1 LNEGLTSMVFK
12 KSFKLVTDYA
22 PKGDQPKAISM
33 LSEGVKQGLKRQTL
47 KGATGTGKTFVMAH
61 VIANTQRPT
70 LVISHNKTLAAQ
82 LYTEF
87 KTFFP
92 ENAVEYFVS
101 YYDYYQPEA
110 YVPKTDTYIAKETSI
125 NEEIDRLR
133 HSSTQSLL
141 SRKDVIV
148 VASSSCL
155 YGLGSPQEYL
165 KIVLRLHKNQI
176 IGRNEIL
183 KKLVDMQ
190 YERNDTALSRGR
202 FRARGNVIEICPIN
216 QEIVLRFLLNEDK
229 IDKILELDPIT
240 GIEQGFKESAFI
252 FPAKHFV
259 TPKNELATATKS
271 IKSELQARLEELNA
285 ENKILEAQRLEQRT
299 KYDLEMIEQIGYCSG
314 IENYSRHFDGR
325 EEGEPPNTL
334 LDYFPKGF
342 LTIIDESHVT
352 IPQLEGMYGGDT
364 SRKETLIDHGFRL
377 KSAKDN
383 RPLSFKEFNAKIGIV
398 IYMSATPS
406 SYEIKISKRIV
417 EQIIRPTGLVDPEV
431 IVRPAKGQVQNL
443 INEIKNRVK
452 KKEKCLVTTL
462 TKKMAEN
469 LSEFLQETGINV
481 NYLHSEIDTL
491 DRVEI
496 LKDLRLGVYDA
507 IIGVNLLR
515 EGLDLPEVSLVAIL
529 DADSEGFLR
538 SGTSLIQTIG
548 RASRNASGQVI
559 MYADNMTGSM
569 RRAIDETQRRREIQ
583 LEYNRKYGIVPET
596 IRKEVKTILAMS
608 MQQEPTN
615 SARAIAKRLS
625 APKKKYRSGHEL
637 SAIIAGLEEEMF
649 ESARKL
655 EFEKAAMIRDQ
666 IRILQ
671 SGEKA

>member
-1 LNEGLTSMVFK
+1 MVIE
-12 KSFKLVTDYA
+12 KSFKLVTDYN
-22 PKGDQPKAISM
+22 PKGDQPRAIRM
-33 LSEGVKQGLKRQTL
+33 LSEGVNQGLERQTL
-47 KGATGTGKTFVMAH
+47 NGATGTGKTFVIAH
-61 VIANTQRPT
+61 LILNTQRPT

-165 KIVLRLHKNQI
+165 KTVLRLHKNQI

-202 FRARGNVIEICPIN
+202 FRARGNVIEVCPIN
-216 QEIVLRFLLNEDK
+216 QETVLRFLLNEDN
-229 IDKILELDPIT
+229 IEEILELDPIT
-240 GIEQGFKESAFI
+240 GIEKGFKESAFI

-259 TPKNELATATKS
+259 TPKDELATAIKS
-271 IKSELQARLEELNA
+271 IKSELQVRLEELNA
-285 ENKILEAQRLEQRT
+285 EDKLLEAQRLEQRT

-325 EEGEPPNTL
+325 EEGEPPHTL
-334 LDYFPKGF
+334 LDYFPKDF

-383 RPLSFKEFNAKIGIV
+383 RPLSFKELNAKIGLV

-443 INEIKNRVK
+443 INEIKNRIQ

-481 NYLHSEIDTL
+481 HYLHSEIDTL

-559 MYADNMTGSM
+559 MYADIMTGSM
-569 RRAIDETQRRREIQ
+569 RKAIDETQRRRAIQ

-608 MQQEPTN
+608 MQREPTN
-615 SARAIAKRLS
+615 LITQRLS
-625 APKKKYRSGHEL
+625 APKKKYRSRHEL

>member
-1 LNEGLTSMVFK
+1 MVIE
-12 KSFKLVTDYA
+12 KSFKLLTDYT
-22 PKGDQPKAISM
+22 PKGDQPRAIRM
-33 LSEGVKQGLKRQTL
+33 LSEGVNQGLERQTL
-47 KGATGTGKTFVMAH
+47 KGATGTGKTFVIAH
-61 VIANTQRPT
+61 LIANTQRPT

-165 KIVLRLHKNQI
+165 KIVLRLHNNQI
-176 IGRNEIL
+176 IG
-183 KKLVDMQ
+183 
-190 YERNDTALSRGR
+190 RNDTALSRGC

-216 QEIVLRFLLNEDK
+216 QEIVLRFLLSGDR

-240 GIEQGFKESAFI
+240 GIEQGFKESVFI

-259 TPKNELATATKS
+259 TPKNELAKAIKS
-271 IKSELQARLEELNA
+271 IKSELQVRLAELNA
-285 ENKILEAQRLEQRT
+285 ENKLLEAQRLEQRT

-325 EEGEPPNTL
+325 ERGEPPHTL
-334 LDYFPKGF
+334 LDYFPKGY

-383 RPLSFKEFNAKIGIV
+383 RPLSFKEFNEKIGLV

-469 LSEFLQETGINV
+469 LSEFIQETGINV
-481 NYLHSEIDTL
+481 HYLHSEIDTL
-491 DRVEI
+491 DLVEI

-569 RRAIDETQRRREIQ
+569 RRAIDETQRRRAIQ
-583 LEYNRKYGIVPET
+583 LEYNRKYGIIPET

-615 SARAIAKRLS
+615 SARTIAKRLG
-625 APKKKYRSGHEL
+625 APKKKYRSEYEL

-671 SGEKA
+671 SGEKT

>member
-1 LNEGLTSMVFK
+1 MVFK
-12 KSFKLVTDYA
+12 KSFKLVTDYT

-183 KKLVDMQ
+183 KRLVDMQ

-216 QEIVLRFLLNEDK
+216 QEIVLRFLLSEDK

-271 IKSELQARLEELNA
+271 IKSELQVRLEELNA
-285 ENKILEAQRLEQRT
+285 ENKLLEAQRLEQRT

-325 EEGEPPNTL
+325 EVGEPPHTL
-334 LDYFPKGF
+334 IDYFPKGF

-383 RPLSFKEFNAKIGIV
+383 RPLSLKEFNTKIGLV

-406 SYEIKISKRIV
+406 SYEINISKRIV

-443 INEIKNRVK
+443 INEINNRVK

-469 LSEFLQETGINV
+469 LSEFIQETGINV
-481 NYLHSEIDTL
+481 HYLHSEIDTF

-559 MYADNMTGSM
+559 MYADNMTRSM
-569 RRAIDETQRRREIQ
+569 SRAIDETKRRRAIQ

-608 MQQEPTN
+608 MQKEPTN
-615 SARAIAKRLS
+615 NARVIAKRLS
-625 APKKKYRSGHEL
+625 APKKKSRSGHEL

>member
-1 LNEGLTSMVFK
+1 MVIE
-12 KSFKLVTDYA
+12 KSFKLVTDYN
-22 PKGDQPKAISM
+22 PKGDQPRAIRM
-33 LSEGVKQGLKRQTL
+33 LSEGVNQGLERQTL
-47 KGATGTGKTFVMAH
+47 NGATGTGKTFVIAH
-61 VIANTQRPT
+61 LILNTQRPT

-165 KIVLRLHKNQI
+165 KTVLRLHKNQI

-202 FRARGNVIEICPIN
+202 FRARGNVIEVCPIN
-216 QEIVLRFLLNEDK
+216 QETVLRFLLNEDN
-229 IDKILELDPIT
+229 IEEILELDPIT
-240 GIEQGFKESAFI
+240 GIEKGFKESAFI

-259 TPKNELATATKS
+259 TPKDELATAIKS
-271 IKSELQARLEELNA
+271 IKSELQVRLEALNA
-285 ENKILEAQRLEQRT
+285 EDKLLEAQRLEQRT

-325 EEGEPPNTL
+325 EEGEPPHTL
-334 LDYFPKGF
+334 LDYFPKDF

-383 RPLSFKEFNAKIGIV
+383 RPLSFKELNAKIGLV

-443 INEIKNRVK
+443 INEIKNRIQ

-481 NYLHSEIDTL
+481 HYLHSEIDTL

-559 MYADNMTGSM
+559 MYADTMTGSM
-569 RRAIDETQRRREIQ
+569 RKAIDETQRRRAIQ

-608 MQQEPTN
+608 MQREPTN
-615 SARAIAKRLS
+615 LITQRLS
-625 APKKKYRSGHEL
+625 APKKKYRSRHEL

>member
-1 LNEGLTSMVFK
+1 
-12 KSFKLVTDYA
+12 
-22 PKGDQPKAISM
+22 M
-33 LSEGVKQGLKRQTL
+33 LSEGVNQGLERQTL
-47 KGATGTGKTFVMAH
+47 NGATGTGKTFVIAH
-61 VIANTQRPT
+61 LILNTQRPT

-165 KIVLRLHKNQI
+165 KTVLRLHKNQI

-202 FRARGNVIEICPIN
+202 FRARGNVIEVCPIN
-216 QEIVLRFLLNEDK
+216 QETVLRFLLNEDN
-229 IDKILELDPIT
+229 IEEILELDPIT
-240 GIEQGFKESAFI
+240 GIEKGFKESAFI

-259 TPKNELATATKS
+259 TPKDELATAIKS
-271 IKSELQARLEELNA
+271 IKSELQVRLEELNA
-285 ENKILEAQRLEQRT
+285 EDKLLEAQRLEQRT

-325 EEGEPPNTL
+325 EEGEPPHTL
-334 LDYFPKGF
+334 LDYFPKDF

-383 RPLSFKEFNAKIGIV
+383 RPLSFKELNAKIGLV

-443 INEIKNRVK
+443 INEIKNRIQ

-481 NYLHSEIDTL
+481 HYLHSEIDTL

-559 MYADNMTGSM
+559 MYADTMTGSM
-569 RRAIDETQRRREIQ
+569 RKAIDETQRRRAIQ

-608 MQQEPTN
+608 MQREPTN
-615 SARAIAKRLS
+615 LITQRLS
-625 APKKKYRSGHEL
+625 APKKKYRSRHEL

>member
-1 LNEGLTSMVFK
+1 MVFK
-12 KSFKLVTDYA
+12 KSFKLVTDYT

-183 KKLVDMQ
+183 KRLVDMQ

-216 QEIVLRFLLNEDK
+216 QKIVLRFLLSEDK

-271 IKSELQARLEELNA
+271 IKSELQERLEELNA
-285 ENKILEAQRLEQRT
+285 ENKLLEAQRLEQRT

-325 EEGEPPNTL
+325 EVGEPPHTL
-334 LDYFPKGF
+334 IDYFPKGF

-383 RPLSFKEFNAKIGIV
+383 RPLSFKEFNTKIGLV

-406 SYEIKISKRIV
+406 SYEINISKRRV

-443 INEIKNRVK
+443 INEINNRVK

-481 NYLHSEIDTL
+481 HYLHSEIDTL

-569 RRAIDETQRRREIQ
+569 RRAIDETQRRRAIQ

-608 MQQEPTN
+608 LQQEPTN
-615 SARAIAKRLS
+615 SARAITKRLS
-625 APKKKYRSGHEL
+625 APKKQLRSRHEL

>member
-1 LNEGLTSMVFK
+1 
-12 KSFKLVTDYA
+12 
-22 PKGDQPKAISM
+22 
-33 LSEGVKQGLKRQTL
+33 
-47 KGATGTGKTFVMAH
+47 
-61 VIANTQRPT
+61 
-70 LVISHNKTLAAQ
+70 
-82 LYTEF
+82 
-87 KTFFP
+87 
-92 ENAVEYFVS
+92 
-101 YYDYYQPEA
+101 
-110 YVPKTDTYIAKETSI
+110 
-125 NEEIDRLR
+125 
-133 HSSTQSLL
+133 
-141 SRKDVIV
+141 
-148 VASSSCL
+148 
-155 YGLGSPQEYL
+155 
-165 KIVLRLHKNQI
+165 
-176 IGRNEIL
+176 
-183 KKLVDMQ
+183 MQ

-202 FRARGNVIEICPIN
+202 FRARGNVIEVCPIN
-216 QEIVLRFLLNEDK
+216 QETVLRFLLNEDK
-229 IDKILELDPIT
+229 IEEILELDPIT
-240 GIEQGFKESAFI
+240 GSEKGFKESAFI

-259 TPKNELATATKS
+259 TPKDELATAIKS
-271 IKSELQARLEELNA
+271 IKSELQVRLEELNA
-285 ENKILEAQRLEQRT
+285 EDKLLEAQRLEQRT

-325 EEGEPPNTL
+325 KEGEPPHTL
-334 LDYFPKGF
+334 LDYFPKSF

-383 RPLSFKEFNAKIGIV
+383 RPLSFKELNAKIGLV

-406 SYEIKISKRIV
+406 LYEIKISKRIV

-443 INEIKNRVK
+443 INEIKNRIQ

-481 NYLHSEIDTL
+481 HYLHSEINTL
-491 DRVEI
+491 DRVDI

-559 MYADNMTGSM
+559 MYADSVTGSM
-569 RRAIDETQRRREIQ
+569 RRAIDETQRRRAIQ
-583 LEYNRKYGIVPET
+583 LEYNQKYGIVPET
-596 IRKEVKTILAMS
+596 IKKEVKTILAMS
-608 MQQEPTN
+608 MQRKPTN
-615 SARAIAKRLS
+615 IIAQRLN
-625 APKKKYRSGHEL
+625 APKKKYRSRHEL

>member
-1 LNEGLTSMVFK
+1 MVIE
-12 KSFKLVTDYA
+12 KSFKLVTDYN
-22 PKGDQPKAISM
+22 PKGDQPRAIRM
-33 LSEGVKQGLKRQTL
+33 LSEGVNQGLERQTL
-47 KGATGTGKTFVMAH
+47 NGATGTGKTFVIAH
-61 VIANTQRPT
+61 LILNTQRPT

-165 KIVLRLHKNQI
+165 KTVLRLHKNQI

-202 FRARGNVIEICPIN
+202 FRARGNVIEVCPIN
-216 QEIVLRFLLNEDK
+216 QETVLRFLLNEDN
-229 IDKILELDPIT
+229 IEEILELDPIT
-240 GIEQGFKESAFI
+240 GIEKGFKESAFI

-259 TPKNELATATKS
+259 TPKDELATAIKS
-271 IKSELQARLEELNA
+271 IKSELQVRLEELNA
-285 ENKILEAQRLEQRT
+285 EDKLLEAQRLEQRT

-325 EEGEPPNTL
+325 EEGEPPHTL
-334 LDYFPKGF
+334 LDYFPKDF

-383 RPLSFKEFNAKIGIV
+383 RPLSFKELNAKIGLV

-443 INEIKNRVK
+443 INEIKNRIQ

-481 NYLHSEIDTL
+481 HYLHSEIDTL

-559 MYADNMTGSM
+559 MYADTMTGSM
-569 RRAIDETQRRREIQ
+569 RKAIDETQRRRAIQ

-608 MQQEPTN
+608 MQREPTN
-615 SARAIAKRLS
+615 LITQRLS
-625 APKKKYRSGHEL
+625 APKKKYRSRHEL
-637 SAIIAGLEEEMF
+637 SAIIAGLEEKMF

>member
-1 LNEGLTSMVFK
+1 MVIE
-12 KSFKLVTDYA
+12 KSFKLVTDYN
-22 PKGDQPKAISM
+22 PKGDQPRAIRM
-33 LSEGVKQGLKRQTL
+33 LSEGVNQGLERQTL
-47 KGATGTGKTFVMAH
+47 NGATGTGKTFVIAH
-61 VIANTQRPT
+61 LILNTQRPT

-165 KIVLRLHKNQI
+165 KTVLRLHKNQI

-202 FRARGNVIEICPIN
+202 FRARGNVIEVCPIN
-216 QEIVLRFLLNEDK
+216 QETVLRFLLNEDN
-229 IDKILELDPIT
+229 IEEILELDPIT
-240 GIEQGFKESAFI
+240 GIEKGFKESAFI

-259 TPKNELATATKS
+259 TPKDELATAIKS
-271 IKSELQARLEELNA
+271 IKSELQVRLKELNA
-285 ENKILEAQRLEQRT
+285 EDKLLEAQRLEQRT

-325 EEGEPPNTL
+325 EEGEPPHTL
-334 LDYFPKGF
+334 LDYFPKDF

-383 RPLSFKEFNAKIGIV
+383 RPLSFKELNAKIGLV

-443 INEIKNRVK
+443 INEIKNRIQ

-481 NYLHSEIDTL
+481 HYLHSEIDTL

-559 MYADNMTGSM
+559 MYADTMTGSM
-569 RRAIDETQRRREIQ
+569 RKAIDETQRRRAIQ

-608 MQQEPTN
+608 MQREPTN
-615 SARAIAKRLS
+615 LITQRLS
-625 APKKKYRSGHEL
+625 APKKKYRSRHEL

>member
-1 LNEGLTSMVFK
+1 MVIE
-12 KSFKLVTDYA
+12 KSFKLVTDYT
-22 PKGDQPKAISM
+22 PKGDQPRAIRM
-33 LSEGVKQGLKRQTL
+33 LSEGVNQGLERQTL
-47 KGATGTGKTFVMAH
+47 KGATGTGKTFVIAH
-61 VIANTQRPT
+61 LIVNTQRPT

-216 QEIVLRFLLNEDK
+216 QETVLRFLLNEDK
-229 IDKILELDPIT
+229 IEEILELDPIT
-240 GIEQGFKESAFI
+240 GIEKGFKESAFI

-259 TPKNELATATKS
+259 TPKDELATAIKS
-271 IKSELQARLEELNA
+271 IKSELQVRLEELNA
-285 ENKILEAQRLEQRT
+285 EDKLLEAQRLEQRT

-325 EEGEPPNTL
+325 KEGEPPHTL
-334 LDYFPKGF
+334 LDYFPKSF
-342 LTIIDESHVT
+342 LTIIDESHVA

-383 RPLSFKEFNAKIGIV
+383 RPLSFKELNAKIGLV

-406 SYEIKISKRIV
+406 LYEIKISKRIV

-443 INEIKNRVK
+443 INEIKNRIQ

-481 NYLHSEIDTL
+481 HYLHSEINTL
-491 DRVEI
+491 DRVDI

-559 MYADNMTGSM
+559 MYADSVTGSM
-569 RRAIDETQRRREIQ
+569 RRAIDETQRRRAIQ
-583 LEYNRKYGIVPET
+583 LEYNQKYGIVPET
-596 IRKEVKTILAMS
+596 IKKEVKTILAMS
-608 MQQEPTN
+608 MQRKPTN
-615 SARAIAKRLS
+615 IIAQRLN
-625 APKKKYRSGHEL
+625 APKKKYRSRHEL